1 MLLSY
6 FCPPYFATPL
16 DSPRLRRMLKLMK
29 KEGLGL
35 LQVYTGQGKGK
46 TTAAVGL
53 AVRAVSAGL
62 RVAFIQFMKPE
73 ESGELQ
79 TLKNLGV
86 MCSHF
91 GAPGFL
97 KPDGDP
103 APHRDAAKRG
113 WKEALTYLEGDTY
126 VDVLI
131 LDELCVVLSL
141 GLLDTG
147 EVMAKIVNRPH
158 GLELV
163 CTGRDAP
170 KELIEAADLVT
181 EMKEVKHYFKQGIKA
196 RKGIEY

>member
-1 MLLSY
+1 M
-6 FCPPYFATPL
+6 
-16 DSPRLRRMLKLMK
+16 
-29 KEGLGL
+29 
-35 LQVYTGQGKGK
+35 QVYTGQGKGK
-46 TTAAVGL
+46 TTAAAGL

-62 RVAFIQFMKPE
+62 RVAFIQFMKPGK
-73 ESGELQ
+73 SGEVKS
-79 TLKNLGV
+79 LKKLGV
-86 MCSHF
+86 TCAHF

-103 APHRDAAKRG
+103 APFRDAAKRG

-131 LDELCVVLSL
+131 LDELCVAMSL
-141 GLLDTG
+141 GLLDVA

-158 GLELV
+158 GLEVV

-181 EMKEVKHYFKQGIKA
+181 EMKEIKHYFKQGVGA